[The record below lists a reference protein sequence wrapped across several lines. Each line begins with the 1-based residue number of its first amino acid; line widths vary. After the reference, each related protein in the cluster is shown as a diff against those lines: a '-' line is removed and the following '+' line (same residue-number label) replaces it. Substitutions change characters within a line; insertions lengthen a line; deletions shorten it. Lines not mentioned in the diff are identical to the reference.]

1 MCNFLLAQ
9 TAFSLHIIP
18 GIPHLIS
25 YGIQTLQTES
35 CNSATHWHRHL
46 RGKQSPFY
54 LGETTPLLLFICS
67 YSCRVLAKASA

>member
-35 CNSATHWHRHL
+35 CNSATHWHRQAAP
-46 RGKQSPFY
+46 K
-54 LGETTPLLLFICS
+54 GETKPFLFMRNKPPSVVYLLIL
-67 YSCRVLAKASA
+67 L